1 MWFFVKIKLYNRKIL
16 KKDVSIRID
25 VIIIC
30 ELFIKIFDK
39 LFDGKKPPEEII
51 VIAKFNELKAL
62 TLKILRIIKIPKV
75 MDEYSKKIL
84 KDCFKISAL
93 LNEIKLV
100 NDFLKL

>member
-1 MWFFVKIKLYNRKIL
+1 ML
-16 KKDVSIRID
+16 KNEVSINNEAAIIWESFMRILD
-25 VIIIC
+25 S
-30 ELFIKIFDK
+30 ELV
-39 LFDGKKPPEEII
+39 GKKPPEEII

>member
-1 MWFFVKIKLYNRKIL
+1 ML
-16 KKDVSIRID
+16 KNEVSINNEAAIIWESFMRILD
-25 VIIIC
+25 N
-30 ELFIKIFDK
+30 ELV
-39 LFDGKKPPEEII
+39 GKKPPEEIM

-84 KDCFKISAL
+84 KDCFKISVL

>member
-1 MWFFVKIKLYNRKIL
+1 ML
-16 KKDVSIRID
+16 KNEVSINNEAAIIWESFMRILD
-25 VIIIC
+25 N
-30 ELFIKIFDK
+30 ELV
-39 LFDGKKPPEEII
+39 GKKPPEEII

>member
-1 MWFFVKIKLYNRKIL
+1 ML
-16 KKDVSIRID
+16 KNEVSINNEAAIIWESFMRILD
-25 VIIIC
+25 N
-30 ELFIKIFDK
+30 ELV
-39 LFDGKKPPEEII
+39 GKKPPEEIM

-84 KDCFKISAL
+84 KDCFKISVL

-100 NDFLKL
+100 NDFLKR